1 MINLTISVIQ
11 RITST
16 GSMHINVGMCC
27 LHNNIVAVVTGP
39 SGADKHGSR
48 KRTHIVTCAAYG
60 NRAGIRGHCLP
71 PPMVEPEQMI
81 HSKKGNIRMI
91 SSHELLLVYFRGAAR
106 NILSAPFGST
116 CHQLVTRGIGLVQV
130 VHMLSRCWRK
140 SRRRFGTCRYRLGP
154 KHEVWAC
161 PPLSHY
167 HKNAMNLV
175 SPVEPTGQKTAS
187 TAQV

>member
-1 MINLTISVIQ
+1 MLCFCINGNWASASDSLAGEYMINLTISVIQ

-91 SSHELLLVYFRGAAR
+91 CIES
-106 NILSAPFGST
+106 
-116 CHQLVTRGIGLVQV
+116 
-130 VHMLSRCWRK
+130 
-140 SRRRFGTCRYRLGP
+140 
-154 KHEVWAC
+154 
-161 PPLSHY
+161 
-167 HKNAMNLV
+167 
-175 SPVEPTGQKTAS
+175 
-187 TAQV
+187 